1 MINDQNNEIF
11 YFIKVTDEIL
21 RYKKIRNFFFNKQSF
36 LQFEKMNYNL
46 NENEI
51 ILLEDLLV
59 NKYFQDIKPL
69 VKSSYIKSNRTY
81 DISKPDNSITY
92 SNIFTLSNEK
102 DITKLTNC
110 LLPEGVSKEKEGAHI
125 MNHPGQK
132 WRELGLG
139 RWNNQNID
147 FEYFLIKW
155 NNMCVWEYMCLM
167 IKDYTGTEITSEE
180 LVGVLVKKYKE
191 LEKKSNMMKIIKEIL
206 KKEGKSEKS
215 DRLVQGLDLAE
226 FITLDNYWL
235 TLLDIFLIVSIY
247 EIPLIIFSSA
257 YILPWQKREDL
268 PSVVFGPNNS
278 PVYYIMKV
286 GKAKK
291 NQMPYYGIIKYKN
304 KMKIPSNKIERMIS
318 TFNEKTYV
326 TTLRNYIA
334 RLPKKMKK
342 KMGLLNA
349 PIKTNKRLQLGN
361 TKNV

>member
-1 MINDQNNEIF
+1 
-11 YFIKVTDEIL
+11 
-21 RYKKIRNFFFNKQSF
+21 
-36 LQFEKMNYNL
+36 
-46 NENEI
+46 
-51 ILLEDLLV
+51 
-59 NKYFQDIKPL
+59 
-69 VKSSYIKSNRTY
+69 
-81 DISKPDNSITY
+81 
-92 SNIFTLSNEK
+92 
-102 DITKLTNC
+102 
-110 LLPEGVSKEKEGAHI
+110 
-125 MNHPGQK
+125 
-132 WRELGLG
+132 
-139 RWNNQNID
+139 
-147 FEYFLIKW
+147 
-155 NNMCVWEYMCLM
+155 M